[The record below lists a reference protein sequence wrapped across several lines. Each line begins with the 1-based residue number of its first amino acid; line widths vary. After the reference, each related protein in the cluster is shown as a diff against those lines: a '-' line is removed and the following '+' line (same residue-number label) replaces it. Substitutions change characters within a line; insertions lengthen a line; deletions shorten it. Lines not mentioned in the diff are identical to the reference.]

1 MIETMYHLLESVG
14 FAHPLHPAMTHL
26 PIGMAMGGFTFALI
40 FFLLEKEEF
49 LPTSYHCI
57 SLGLAGILPTVFLGF
72 TDWQYRFG
80 GEWSFLIVMKMIF
93 AVLLSLSFMT
103 AIKFSLNSKEN
114 HKKILFIYALC
125 LVFAI
130 GLGFMGGKLQYG

>member
-14 FAHPLHPAMTHL
+14 FVHPLHPAMTHL
-26 PIGMAMGGFTFALI
+26 PMGMAMGGFVFALI
-40 FFLLEKEEF
+40 FFLLEKQEF
-49 LPTSYHCI
+49 LRTAYYCI
-57 SLGLAGILPTVFLGF
+57 TLGLAGIIPTVVLGF

-80 GEWSFLIVMKMIF
+80 GEWSLLIVMKMIF

-114 HKKILFIYALC
+114 PKRILFIYALC
-125 LVFAI
+125 LVFAT

>member
-14 FAHPLHPAMTHL
+14 FVHPLHPAMTHL
-26 PIGMAMGGFTFALI
+26 PMGMAMGGFVFALI
-40 FFLLEKEEF
+40 FFLLEKQEF
-49 LPTSYHCI
+49 LRTAYHCI
-57 SLGLAGILPTVFLGF
+57 TLGLAGIIPTVLFGF

-80 GEWSFLIVMKMIF
+80 GEWNHLIVMKMIF
-93 AVLLSLSFMT
+93 AVLLSLSFIT

-125 LVFAI
+125 LLLAT

>member
-1 MIETMYHLLESVG
+1 MTETMYHLLESVG
-14 FAHPLHPAMTHL
+14 FVHPLHPAMTHL
-26 PIGMAMGGFTFALI
+26 PMGMAMGGFVFALI
-40 FFLLEKEEF
+40 FFLLEKQEF
-49 LPTSYHCI
+49 LRTAYHCI
-57 SLGLAGILPTVFLGF
+57 TLGLVGIIPTAVLGF

-80 GEWSFLIVMKMIF
+80 GEWSLLIVMKMIF

-125 LVFAI
+125 LLLAT